1 MLQPTGKILIID
13 DDVDVLHTA
22 RLILKK
28 QFSTVRTESDPGNLY
43 DLLQKETFDVI
54 ILDMNFTYGQT
65 GGQEGLHW
73 LNEIL
78 KIDPGAHVM
87 MNTAYGD
94 IGLAVTAIRQGAIDF
109 LVKPWGKEK
118 LLSSVLTVYQLSQS
132 KKEVKQLKHKQKLL
146 SQDAASQ
153 FPELIAV
160 SASMQKVLAT
170 IEKVAATDANVLI
183 LGENGTGK
191 ELVARAI
198 YRQSAR
204 AEADFIK
211 VDVGAIAGSLFETEL
226 FGHTRG
232 AFTDAKEERA
242 GRFEIASDGT
252 LFLDEIGN
260 LPLALQAKLLT
271 ALQNRQ
277 IMRVGSNKPIKVDIR
292 LLCATNQSVYAMV
305 ADGTFRQ
312 DLLYR
317 INTVEI
323 KLPPLRERTD
333 DIPALAAHFLHM
345 YAQKYRKSGMK
356 LSKETIKQL
365 QQYHWPGNIRELQH
379 AIERAVIMS
388 DSYELMPDE
397 FLFSSSS
404 GKAEEKNLSYNLEEI
419 EKTAIQQAIRKHHGN
434 LSLAAKEL
442 GFGRSTLY
450 RRMEKYGL

>member
-1 MLQPTGKILIID
+1 MTQLTGKILIID

-43 DLLQKETFDVI
+43 ELLQKETFDVI

-73 LNEIL
+73 LGEIL

-109 LVKPWGKEK
+109 LVKPWEKEK

-132 KKEVKQLKHKQKLL
+132 KKEVKRLRHKQKVMN
-146 SQDAASQ
+146 QDAAGQ
-153 FPELIAV
+153 FPEMIAV
-160 SASMQKVLAT
+160 SASMQKVFAT
-170 IEKVAATDANVLI
+170 IEKVAPTDANVLI

-191 ELVARAI
+191 ELVARALH
-198 YRQSAR
+198 RQSAR

-211 VDVGAIAGSLFETEL
+211 VDVGAIAETLFESEL
-226 FGHTRG
+226 FGHAKG
-232 AFTDAKEERA
+232 AFTDAREERA
-242 GRFEIASDGT
+242 GRFEIASGGT
-252 LFLDEIGN
+252 MFLDEIGN
-260 LPLALQAKLLT
+260 LPLPLQAKLLT

-277 IMRVGSNKPIKVDIR
+277 IVRVGSNKPIKVDIR
-292 LLCATNQSVYAMV
+292 LVCATNQSVYGMV
-305 ADGTFRQ
+305 NDGTFRQ

-323 KLPPLRERTD
+323 KLPPLRERTE
-333 DIPALAAHFLHM
+333 DIPVLATHFLNM
-345 YAQKYRKSGMK
+345 YAQKYRKPGMK
-356 LSKETIKQL
+356 ISRETIKQL
-365 QQYHWPGNIRELQH
+365 QQYAWPGNIRELQH
-379 AIERAVIMS
+379 ALERAVIMS
-388 DSYELMPDE
+388 DSYELSPDE
-397 FLFSSSS
+397 FLLSSPSKKS
-404 GKAEEKNLSYNLEEI
+404 EEKNLTYNLEEI
-419 EKTAIQQAIRKHHGN
+419 EKAAIQNAIKKYQGN

>member
-1 MLQPTGKILIID
+1 MSQLTGKILIID

-22 RLILKK
+22 KLILKR
-28 QFSTVRTESDPGNLY
+28 QFTTVRTESDPGNLY
-43 DLLQKETFDVI
+43 ELLRKETFDVI
-54 ILDMNFTYGQT
+54 ILDMNFTHGQT

-78 KIDPGAHVM
+78 KLDPAAHIM

-94 IGLAVTAIRQGAIDF
+94 IELAVTAIRQGATDF
-109 LVKPWGKEK
+109 LVKPWEKEK
-118 LLSSVLTVYQLSQS
+118 LLSSVLTVFQLSQS
-132 KKEVKQLKHKQKLL
+132 KKEVKQLKHKQKVLNE
-146 SQDAASQ
+146 DAASQ
-153 FPELIAV
+153 FPEMIAV
-160 SASMQKVLAT
+160 SASMQKVFAT
-170 IEKVAATDANVLI
+170 LEKVAITDANVLI

-198 YRQSAR
+198 HRQSAR

-211 VDVGAIAGSLFETEL
+211 VDVGAISQTLFESEL
-226 FGHTRG
+226 FGHAKG

-242 GRFEIASDGT
+242 GRFEIATGGT

-260 LPLALQAKLLT
+260 LSLPLQAKLLT

-277 IMRVGSNKPIKVDIR
+277 IVRVGSNKPIKVDIR
-292 LLCATNQSVYAMV
+292 LVCATNQSVYGMV

-323 KLPPLRERTD
+323 KLPPLRERTE
-333 DIPALAAHFLHM
+333 DIPVLATHFLNM
-345 YAQKYRKSGMK
+345 YAQKYRKVGMK
-356 LSKETIKQL
+356 ISKETIKQL
-365 QQYHWPGNIRELQH
+365 QQYNWPGNIRELQH

-388 DSYELMPDE
+388 DSYELTPDE
-397 FLFSSSS
+397 FLLSSPSKKS
-404 GKAEEKNLSYNLEEI
+404 EEKNLTYNLEEI
-419 EKTAIQQAIRKHHGN
+419 EKTAIQQAIKKYQGN